1 MIQMCVLTSSFFLVL
16 FPGNRPSRFLVL
28 SKNQPNSLVTI
39 DNLTWTTF
47 AVYIKA
53 PKWINCQRKFML
65 EAKSNAEFEVF
76 SNLTKAQST
85 SQSLNDKVKFTFIDM
100 SNKDVIYTS
109 KSVVF
114 FVLYYFLCEQFF
126 FVLMAVSD

>member
-1 MIQMCVLTSSFFLVL
+1 M
-16 FPGNRPSRFLVL
+16 L
-28 SKNQPNSLVTI
+28 SKNQPNSLITI

-76 SNLTKAQST
+76 SNLSKPQSL
-85 SQSLNDKVKFTFIDM
+85 SQSLNDKIKFTFIDM
-100 SNKDVIYTS
+100 SNKDIIHTS
-109 KSVVF
+109 KWVHFGESLTLVVF
-114 FVLYYFLCEQFF
+114 KALNEIN
-126 FVLMAVSD
+126 

>member
-1 MIQMCVLTSSFFLVL
+1 MLLAIVGLIGGDFNTLSLFFSTHS
-16 FPGNRPSRFLVL
+16 PNRFLVL
-28 SKNQPNSLVTI
+28 SKNQPNSLITI

-76 SNLTKAQST
+76 SNLSKQQSS
-85 SQSLNDKVKFTFIDM
+85 SQSLNDKIKFTFIDM
-100 SNKDVIYTS
+100 SNKDIIYTS
-109 KSVVF
+109 KSVHLF
-114 FVLYYFLCEQFF
+114 
-126 FVLMAVSD
+126 